1 MEKVK
6 EIVADIQAVV
16 TIIAEDIIG
25 LAFTPLW
32 YVIDIIERSIEA
44 CKPDNEDN
52 EEEENKPKQPEHH
65 IGFHQ

>member
-32 YVIDIIERSIEA
+32 YVIDIIERSIET
-44 CKPDNEDN
+44 CRSDS
-52 EEEENKPKQPEHH
+52 EEEEEPHPELEHHH
-65 IGFHQ
+65 IGFKN